1 MTEETNDWNIV
12 IENSEF
18 DNLKKKIN
26 KLEYKNIILK
36 EENKILK
43 IDNKDLKEENTN
55 LKGEIRLMK
64 RKFEESKIFLNK
76 NMLYPT
82 TTSNYLDKKPFYL
95 NYKYRFNS
103 TYLPNYYQPNYSTIG
118 EFNDFIAL
126 KEQYIPVMKY
136 L

>member
-1 MTEETNDWNIV
+1 MTEEIHDWNIV

-18 DNLKKKIN
+18 DNIKNKMN
-26 KLEYKNIILK
+26 KLEQKNNNLE
-36 EENKILK
+36 EENTKLK
-43 IDNKDLKEENTN
+43 IENKDLKEE
-55 LKGEIRLMK
+55 IRLMK
-64 RKFEESKIFLNK
+64 KKFEESKIFLNK

-103 TYLPNYYQPNYSTIG
+103 TYQPNYYQPNYSTIG
-118 EFNDFIAL
+118 EFNDFTAL